1 MARLGGLKTVRR
13 TLGWRGEV
21 WMIVENDQLD
31 GFRYPSWKERS

>member
-21 WMIVENDQLD
+21 WEIVESDQFD
-31 GFRYPSWKERS
+31 GSRFPS